1 MTKEYELTVYLPGF
15 VPEVDGEIPEDH
27 FMTVLEAVRKYA
39 ESSFQ
44 RHLGVPDIEVRV
56 WRAA

>member
-1 MTKEYELTVYLPGF
+1 
-15 VPEVDGEIPEDH
+15 VDGEIPEDH